1 MREHKK
7 FSLGIL
13 GWAMFLTG
21 AMSLGSCS
29 SDETLES
36 IEPKAI
42 TFGSVTLE
50 NSSRATDPSYGQT
63 TNLLDKFQVWGT
75 VSGNAGTAIIF
86 NGAEVARGTAAYG
99 EAWNCNVTQY
109 WIPSATYNFMAIAN
123 ATNVAFGTDDA
134 PSDLPTAINF
144 ELTDGSKDLLLGEI
158 DADVTGIKTVTTN
171 PTATP
176 TPAGPVA
183 FNMTHL
189 LSKVHFTFDGSASN
203 VKYIQVTGHYGSGT
217 YNISNATWGSL
228 TPAGT
233 TALDFGGLDTKTNDN
248 TSENARLII
257 PGKQTW
263 TIKLLD
269 SSKNEICEP
278 IILNKGTATGTNE
291 TEGFTFE
298 PNTQYNINISLG
310 VDMALAVEVQDW
322 EGVEVPNDF
331 AKNVTVSSG
340 YIDWT
345 DVDPVY
351 VNAAGQNIE
360 NETTTDTTPAACWVV
375 FDKTKTSA
383 TFTFKIDAP
392 MGGTWNAMLVTKQGT
407 SEVFKIVK
415 AGTDEELTSG
425 KVGETYTLTI
435 KTIEANA
442 SELANMAELRILVR
456 QGGEILPANNL
467 VYHGTEN
474 HPLNGKNYIMVQNK

>member
-7 FSLGIL
+7 SHLGIM
-13 GWAMFLTG
+13 GWAMFLAG

-36 IEPKAI
+36 IEREAI
-42 TFGSVTLE
+42 TFGNVTME
-50 NSSRATDPSYGQT
+50 NLSRAAADPSYNED
-63 TNLLDKFQVWGT
+63 TNPLNQFNVWGT
-75 VSGNAGTAIIF
+75 VKGNTSNTVQIF
-86 NGAEVARGTAAYG
+86 NGASVTNGYITDEENDYG
-99 EAWNCNVTQY
+99 YGKIWTCDVTQY
-109 WIPSATYNFMAIAN
+109 WIPDATYNFMAIAN
-123 ATNVAFGTDDA
+123 ADPTKVTKPNGI
-134 PSDLPTAINF
+134 PTAIDF
-144 ELTDGSKDLLLGEI
+144 ELTDGSKDLLL
-158 DADVTGIKTVTTN
+158 AAPVTRTN
-171 PTATP
+171 NFEVVP
-176 TPAGPVA
+176 
-183 FNMTHL
+183 FEFSHL

-203 VKYIQVTGHYGSGT
+203 VAEIVVTGHNKSGKYT
-217 YNISNATWGSL
+217 IGAETPWGSL
-228 TPAGT
+228 VTET
-233 TALDFGGLDTKTNDN
+233 TSPLSFGGIDGK
-248 TSENARLII
+248 TSELARLII
-257 PGKQTW
+257 PGEQTW
-263 TIKLLD
+263 TIQLLN
-269 SSKNEICEP
+269 SRKEQIGQP
-278 IILNKGTATGTNE
+278 LTLNYTAANDNRTSG
-291 TEGFTFE
+291 GFIFA

-340 YIDWT
+340 YINWT

-351 VNAAGQNIE
+351 VNAAGQA
-360 NETTTDTTPAACWVV
+360 TTTDKTPAACWVV

-442 SELANMAELRILVR
+442 SELANMAELRIMVR
-456 QGGEILPANNL
+456 AGGEILPANNL
-467 VYHGTEN
+467 VYHGTVD